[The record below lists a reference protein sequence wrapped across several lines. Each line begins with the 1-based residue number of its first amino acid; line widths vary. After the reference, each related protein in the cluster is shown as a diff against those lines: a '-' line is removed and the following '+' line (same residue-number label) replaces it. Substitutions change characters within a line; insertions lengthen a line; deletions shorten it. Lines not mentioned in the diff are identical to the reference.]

1 MQREIAIEELEK
13 TLNEE
18 NVIEESIVVKRKNK
32 NDVVIISLD
41 DYKKYLETNLFEK
54 LKKAEDQIENGEVTD
69 ADVVFSEMREK
80 YGY

>member
-1 MQREIAIEELEK
+1 MQREIAIDELEK

-18 NVIEESIVVKRKNK
+18 NVIDESIVVKRKNK

-41 DYKKYLETNLFEK
+41 DYKKYLEVNLFEK
-54 LKKAEDQIENGEVTD
+54 LKKAEKQIENGEVTD

-80 YGY
+80 YEY